1 MRSLLAA
8 AILTVGLLQACGGSE
23 PDSQPLP
30 TATGTAQ
37 MSSSEVVAFVQEY
50 QVGQNV
56 ERPDGLW
63 EIATVALGS
72 RVDDLCLDSPTWS
85 AREGAASWR
94 VFAECTKE
102 ETVPAENPLRFEWV
116 FYPDKGLVMPFS
128 HAAHVAQYQYPW

>member
-1 MRSLLAA
+1 MRPLLAA
-8 AILTVGLLQACGGSE
+8 TILIAGLLQACGGNG
-23 PDSQPLP
+23 PDGQPLP

-63 EIATVALGS
+63 EIVMVALGS
-72 RVDDLCLDSPTWS
+72 RVDDLCLDSPIWS
-85 AREGAASWR
+85 AREEAASWH

-116 FYPDKGLVMPFS
+116 FYPDMGLVMPFS